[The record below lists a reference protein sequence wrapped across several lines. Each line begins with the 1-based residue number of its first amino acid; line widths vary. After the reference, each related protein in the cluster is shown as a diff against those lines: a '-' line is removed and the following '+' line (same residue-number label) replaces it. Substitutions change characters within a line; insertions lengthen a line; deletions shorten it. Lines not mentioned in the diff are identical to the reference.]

1 MPRGGTSPRESPQRR
16 SRSTAICQSRSGWT
30 PTATSS
36 PGHLPLTRES
46 RGNGSAGHATTWVSI
61 NIITLPGAAGLYLRL
76 DGHIS
81 RHPGSWSFV
90 KNAWL
95 DRGDPALPLLRLP
108 VLSPYPE
115 RGRDLPTLPG
125 FTAEVTEAIGQHAIT
140 LPAVLPDRP
149 GPVRPIG
156 NPRRHPIG
164 KGPGVR
170 FLYQLGT
177 HATRQLQTEPLR
189 YAKTPISVGEQHPG
203 PDSPGEAR
211 RRDSRLRHRAPADH
225 LPVQHRRHPQAHDRR
240 PGPLRGSRT
249 RHAHRHTRR
258 HPGHAHR
265 TAHRRDPPGHRAA
278 PPRNAPAPR
287 RGDPLPHRA
296 RGNRGGRPGRD
307 GLRPGQPA
315 A

>member
-1 MPRGGTSPRESPQRR
+1 MPPGGTSPHGSPPRR
-16 SRSTAICQSRSGWT
+16 SRSTATCQSRSGMDTDGNLIAWD
-30 PTATSS
+30 
-36 PGHLPLTRES
+36 LPFTREP
-46 RGNGSAGHATTWVSI
+46 RGEGRAAHATTWISV

-115 RGRDLPTLPG
+115 RGRHLPTLPG
-125 FTAEVTEAIGQHAIT
+125 FTAEVTEATGQHAIT

-156 NPRRHPIG
+156 NPWHHPIG

-177 HATRQLQTEPLR
+177 HATRQLQTAPLR
-189 YAKTPISVGEQHPG
+189 YAKTPISVGDNIQG
-203 PDSPGEAR
+203 PIAPVRLDAAIAASGTERLQITCLYSTDAAR
-211 RRDSRLRHRAPADH
+211 RRMIDALAPYAAAGPPRSPAYRTTPWSRSP
-225 LPVQHRRHPQAHDRR
+225 
-240 PGPLRGSRT
+240 RGS
-249 RHAHRHTRR
+249 
-258 HPGHAHR
+258 PS
-265 TAHRRDPPGHRAA
+265 
-278 PPRNAPAPR
+278 
-287 RGDPLPHRA
+287 
-296 RGNRGGRPGRD
+296 
-307 GLRPGQPA
+307 
-315 A
+315 